1 MKLSFSEGWD
11 YNKKKKNER
20 NKNNNTWWKRT
31 GRELTQDDAITVPRG
46 FLDGVVRE
54 GISEVTLRGNDKKEP
69 VMERRNQRAFWEEIQ
84 TKGKVLK

>member
-1 MKLSFSEGWD
+1 MNLRDKVLFSWNLVSQRGGTTI
-11 YNKKKKNER
+11 KKKNER

-54 GISEVTLRGNDKKEP
+54 GISER
-69 VMERRNQRAFWEEIQ
+69 
-84 TKGKVLK
+84 